1 MIPNNDNKKLINNL
15 EDISVIKK
23 ITIAKEN
30 SATNNLRK

>member
-15 EDISVIKK
+15 EDISVIKE